1 VFDKGLSMTV
11 EIGIGLVG
19 YGAIGRL
26 HALCYRLLPLT
37 YPDLPVV
44 ARVVAVATAGA
55 ASAERARRELEVE
68 ATTDL
73 RALLG
78 HPGVALVDCCAP
90 TGDHARIAQ
99 AALQAG
105 KALFC
110 EKPLAATAEEAAQIA
125 TLARERSLAGGV
137 NYHFRQV
144 PAIQEARR
152 RVEAGLLGEVYG
164 FHMRYHRSS
173 SLRRD
178 RPLTWRFAGPGSGV
192 LADLG
197 SHLID
202 LTLHLLGPVAAV
214 AAHTRTVVAERPGLD
229 GRPAPVE
236 ADDAAWLD
244 VELAGGGRGTI
255 AVSKLVPGAA
265 DDLRI
270 EAYGS
275 QGALLYDSRDPN
287 ALQIVEGTDGPMG
300 GTSIATLSRTWPP
313 AALPSPETP
322 TGVIQ
327 WHLASIAAFLQAYA
341 TGAQPR
347 PSLDDGLLVDQVIA
361 AARRSAGADGAVVRI

>member
-1 VFDKGLSMTV
+1 MSR
-11 EIGIGLVG
+11 EIGIGLTG

-26 HALCYRLLPLT
+26 HALCYRMLPLA
-37 YPDLPVV
+37 YPGLPVTP
-44 ARVVAVATAGA
+44 RVVVVATAGA
-55 ASAERARRELEVE
+55 ASAERARRELGVE

-73 RALLG
+73 STLLG
-78 HPGVALVDCCAP
+78 HPGVAVVDCCAP
-90 TGDHARIAQ
+90 TGDHARIGLAV
-99 AALQAG
+99 LQAG

-110 EKPLAATAEEAAQIA
+110 EKPLAADAEEAAQLA
-125 TLARERSLAGGV
+125 TLARERGLVGGV

-152 RVEAGLLGEVYG
+152 RVAAGLLGEVYG
-164 FHMRYHRSS
+164 FHLRYYRSS

-202 LTLHLLGPVAAV
+202 LVLHLLGPIAAV
-214 AAHTRTVVAERPGLD
+214 TAHTRIVVTERVGPD

-244 VELAGGGRGTI
+244 LELAGGGRGTL
-255 AVSKLVPGAA
+255 AASKLVPGAA

-275 QGALLYDSRDPN
+275 HGALVYDSRDPN
-287 ALQIVEGTDGPMG
+287 MLHLAEGADGPVG
-300 GTSIATLSRTWPP
+300 GTSVATFSRTQPP

-322 TGVIQ
+322 TGVLH
-327 WHLASIAAFLQAYA
+327 WHMASIVTFLQAYA
-341 TGAQPR
+341 TGAQPH
-347 PSLDDGLLVDQVIA
+347 PSLDDGLEVDRVIA
-361 AARRSAGADGAVVRI
+361 AARRSVAQMGAAVAMDS